1 MHFFGFVCYSGSLWV
16 DFNIS
21 KKVFRQNFV
30 ILNNIQIKTLE
41 VMFMYIHVY
50 IYIYIYKTQSV
61 TMILLVF
68 KSIQLVR
75 DFAVSSI
82 LKVTS
87 LRTMKMLLQFLG
99 MICRDKD

>member
-41 VMFMYIHVY
+41 VMFICIY

>member
-1 MHFFGFVCYSGSLWV
+1 MHFFGFVCYSSSLWV

-21 KKVFRQNFV
+21 KKVFQQNFA
-30 ILNNIQIKTLE
+30 ILNKIQIKTLE
-41 VMFMYIHVY
+41 VMFIY
-50 IYIYIYKTQSV
+50 IYIYIKLKVLS
-61 TMILLVF
+61 MILLVF

>member
-41 VMFMYIHVY
+41 VMFMYIY
-50 IYIYIYKTQSV
+50 IYNSKVLS
-61 TMILLVF
+61 MILLVF
-68 KSIQLVR
+68 KSIQLVG

-87 LRTMKMLLQFLG
+87 FRTMKMLLQFLG

>member
-1 MHFFGFVCYSGSLWV
+1 
-16 DFNIS
+16 
-21 KKVFRQNFV
+21 
-30 ILNNIQIKTLE
+30 
-41 VMFMYIHVY
+41 MYIY

-61 TMILLVF
+61 SMVLLVF

>member
-41 VMFMYIHVY
+41 VMFIC
-50 IYIYIYKTQSV
+50 IYIYIKTQSV

>member
-1 MHFFGFVCYSGSLWV
+1 MHFFGFVCYSSFLWV

-21 KKVFRQNFV
+21 KKVSRQNFV

-41 VMFMYIHVY
+41 VMFIC
-50 IYIYIYKTQSV
+50 IYKV
-61 TMILLVF
+61 YNL
-68 KSIQLVR
+68 KR

>member
-1 MHFFGFVCYSGSLWV
+1 
-16 DFNIS
+16 
-21 KKVFRQNFV
+21 
-30 ILNNIQIKTLE
+30 
-41 VMFMYIHVY
+41 
-50 IYIYIYKTQSV
+50 
-61 TMILLVF
+61 MILLVF

-87 LRTMKMLLQFLG
+87 LQTMKLLQFLG

>member
-41 VMFMYIHVY
+41 VMFMYIY
-50 IYIYIYKTQSV
+50 IYIYIYNSKVLS
-61 TMILLVF
+61 MILLVF
-68 KSIQLVR
+68 KSIQLVG

-87 LRTMKMLLQFLG
+87 FRTMKMLLQFLG

>member
-41 VMFMYIHVY
+41 VMFMYIY
-50 IYIYIYKTQSV
+50 IYNSKVLS
-61 TMILLVF
+61 MILLVF
-68 KSIQLVR
+68 KSIQLVG
-75 DFAVSSI
+75 DFTVSSI

-87 LRTMKMLLQFLG
+87 FRTMKMLLQFLG